1 MNSSRINTL
10 RCIASALA
18 VAMTVAALAQDVKPK
33 QSKPLPPVA
42 NRLSPVA
49 IPPVVVKVKVD
60 PLAIQQPPVQLWG
73 GNLRQAPITPAP
85 EVVRLWEAQTLAS
98 VRISA
103 QDLSAV
109 AELDSREF
117 VRREAAGARL
127 RAPGVTAEV
136 IFAILSQGDLSVEQ
150 RERLLTIAQEKVL
163 ALPRGALGLRMQPS
177 GDMRNPGVE
186 VLLLLPGMPAERVLK
201 IGDRIERIDG
211 QPLAT
216 SSDLVEIIQSKM
228 PGESVRLSIARQQR
242 DDRGKPKIDPAGG
255 FVEDRM
261 EFEVALTTAV
271 DLDKFEDLLA
281 SPIRSIVLER
291 RLLALREAEARFAPE
306 TLKVSAPLPAPDR
319 VKKPASRDAPIEPPL
334 TDD

>member
-1 MNSSRINTL
+1 MNCATTN
-10 RCIASALA
+10 ALA
-18 VAMTVAALAQDVKPK
+18 RIALVSILAVSGTVSAQEVKPK
-33 QSKPLPPVA
+33 PTKPVAPLA
-42 NRLSPVA
+42 NRLAPVA
-49 IPPVVVKVKVD
+49 VQP
-60 PLAIQQPPVQLWG
+60 QPPQQWG
-73 GNLRQAPITPAP
+73 GNLLQTPITPAP
-85 EVVRLWEAQTLAS
+85 EVVRLWDAQTVAA
-98 VRISA
+98 VRLSA

-117 VRREAAGARL
+117 ARREAASAKL
-127 RAPGVTAEV
+127 RAKSVTAEV
-136 IFAILSQGDLSVEQ
+136 IFAILSKAELSVEQ

-177 GDMRNPGVE
+177 GDVRNPGVE

-216 SSDLVEIIQSKM
+216 SSDLVEIIQSKL
-228 PGESVRLSIARQQR
+228 PGESVRLSVARQQR

-271 DLDKFEDLLA
+271 DLDKFEDRLA
-281 SPIRSIVLER
+281 SPVRSVVLER
-291 RLLALREAEARFAPE
+291 RLLALREAETRFAPA
-306 TLKVSAPLPAPDR
+306 TKRVIAPLPVPIH
-319 VKKPASRDAPIEPPL
+319 VKKPRSPKDAAIEPRPL
-334 TDD
+334 DD